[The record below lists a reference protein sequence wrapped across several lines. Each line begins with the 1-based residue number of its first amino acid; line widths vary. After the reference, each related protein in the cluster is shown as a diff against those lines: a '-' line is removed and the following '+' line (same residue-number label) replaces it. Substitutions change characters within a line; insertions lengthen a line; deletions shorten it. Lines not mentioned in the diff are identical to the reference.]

1 MSSGWA
7 KEHFEMVEC
16 VDQTEN
22 VPFEPPENP
31 ETDPPKTDPDE
42 EDPDMPCRY
51 AEDRKVSIPNPAGGA
66 VQVHEGMAQVAAIQ
80 LLQGEIMRAMVE
92 GMHKVLDVTAYQTGK
107 GKLLDPNAQVG
118 QVGKNMFVSGTQVFA
133 KTLPG
138 EMAGLAALNHF
149 KAGHHQLGATPL
161 PKNMQLPGAGTVT
174 PQTNLEMQTQI
185 MNQITGLIGMP
196 VPHKIMTASG
206 QPQVLQFRNQSDITE
221 TTQAKVSGLEQD
233 IENLQVTVNKI
244 AEMLEIMNGTIQSD
258 KDNTDMLVKDAGFRV
273 TETREPRPSV
283 FTHVNRNKSKPE
295 QGLFDWFKKSTVYRV
310 KRVWA
315 DKIDKLQLGLK
326 THTHAEIASM
336 SNILRPDKDGN
347 LDIPVLGDQ
356 KYLKGKADEADE
368 KFRRFSKSVSDPE
381 YRGNDK
387 VSGTAKLEIIQ
398 PAGSVSAVPAPKGGK
413 NITS

>member
-1 MSSGWA
+1 MSGRST
-7 KEHFEMVEC
+7 EYIETVEC
-16 VDQTEN
+16 VDPTQN
-22 VPFEPPENP
+22 VPFEPPDNP
-31 ETDPPKTDPDE
+31 ETNPPEIDPDE

-66 VQVHEGMAQVAAIQ
+66 VEVHEAMAQVAAIQ
-80 LLQGEIMRAMVE
+80 LLQGEIMRGMVE

-107 GKLLDPNAQVG
+107 GKLLDPNG
-118 QVGKNMFVSGTQVFA
+118 QVVQTGKSLFVAGTQVFA
-133 KTLPG
+133 KTLPA
-138 EMAGLAALNHF
+138 EMASLAALNHF
-149 KAGHHQLGATPL
+149 KAGHHQLGSTPML
-161 PKNMQLPGAGTVT
+161 KDMQAGGAGTVT
-174 PQTNLEMQTQI
+174 PQTNLEMQTHI

-196 VPHKIMTASG
+196 VPHKVVNASG
-206 QPQVLQFRNQSDITE
+206 KVDVMQFKNQSDINE

-233 IENLQVTVNKI
+233 IENLQITVNKI

-273 TETREPRPSV
+273 TEVREPRPSV

-347 LDIPVLGDQ
+347 LEIPVLGDQ
-356 KYLKGKADEADE
+356 KYLKGKANDEDE
-368 KFRRFSKSVSDPE
+368 KFRRFAKSVSDPE
-381 YRGNDK
+381 YRGNDQ

-398 PAGSVSAVPAPKGGK
+398 PTGSVAAVPAPKDGK
-413 NITS
+413 NITG